1 MARGVQ
7 RVVRAEIGWP
17 RAHRLVYRKVMSIS
31 RFGLALLVVSLLV
44 TGTASHRM
52 AAAQTTGPQT
62 QLAHQTPLAS
72 NLPAQS
78 LKLIPMPR
86 EVSAGATQSLAG
98 GLQINCAAPC
108 ASEDSFAIDDLKV
121 WLAAQGVAI
130 NTTSAINILVTRY
143 GSPLAK
149 SIYNEAASSSATAQS
164 GSATPAEMPDPM
176 KPEGYAI
183 IPDGKGLALTAA
195 TDTGV
200 FYALQTVKQLVTGT
214 GANAVLHTATIRD
227 WPAMKYRG
235 LDDDLSRGPVT
246 TLDFQKKLI
255 RTIAAYKIN
264 LYSPYFEH
272 TAAYAAN
279 PLIAPPGGGISASDA
294 AALVA
299 YARPYHVTIVPEQ
312 EAFGHLHNALLWEQ
326 YQPLAETPHGAVL
339 APGQP
344 GSLALIKQE
353 FTELA
358 AQYPGPFLHIGADE
372 TVDLGLGQTKPDVD
386 ARGLAPVYLD
396 FMQQI
401 ATALQPLHRRLLFW
415 GDIAQDSP
423 DLLKS
428 LPQSFKDE
436 TIAIAWG
443 YNPEPKGFTKLL
455 TPFTNAGFETWV
467 SPSVHNFRVVYPDYN
482 LALANIQQFTRDGQ
496 KMGSTG
502 QLNTIWND
510 DGEGLIN
517 QDWYGILF
525 GAAAAWQPGESSVE
539 SFQQSYAQVFHG
551 DATGA
556 LNQAQ
561 LELMAAHAVL
571 RDQAQVGD
579 ATNNL
584 FWLDPWSKDGQ
595 KIAAEMRPWTHDLR
609 MHAEAALTLIA
620 QARAVAGPRVD
631 SSSSASSP
639 IDNEAVPSSTIYD
652 ATKYGAA
659 TSNLRE
665 PDAVDAMELGARR
678 MDFIGLKFQLADE
691 MSAGYARAL
700 AASTSPDRK
709 TRASVSRELSDLNG
723 VNGRIQDLRNGYT
736 LLRDLYESAWL
747 RSNRPYW
754 LRNILEQYDYATQVW
769 LARADKLH
777 SAQRQWT
784 DSKSLPPAED
794 LGIPPVPAAIPAP
807 ALPPTPEGA
816 PTVAPGAAR

>member
-1 MARGVQ
+1 
-7 RVVRAEIGWP
+7 
-17 RAHRLVYRKVMSIS
+17 MSIS
-31 RFGLALLVVSLLV
+31 RSALALLVVSLLM
-44 TGTASHRM
+44 TGAGPARV
-52 AAAQTTGPQT
+52 AAAQPAIPQAQPALQAQAAT
-62 QLAHQTPLAS
+62 
-72 NLPAQS
+72 NLLAQS

-86 EVSAGATQSLAG
+86 ELSAGATQSLAG
-98 GLQINCAAPC
+98 GVQINCAAPC
-108 ASEDSFAIDDLKV
+108 AAEDSFAIDDLKAY
-121 WLAAQGVAI
+121 LASQGVAV
-130 NTTSAINILVTRY
+130 NTTAPVNILVTRY
-143 GSPLAK
+143 GSPLAN
-149 SIYNEAASSSATAQS
+149 SIYSEAASSGAAAQS
-164 GSATPAEMPDPM
+164 GSATPTEMPGEM
-176 KPEGYAI
+176 RPEGYAI

-195 TDTGV
+195 SDAGV
-200 FYALQTVKQLVTGT
+200 FYALQTVKQLVTGS

-235 LDDDLSRGPVT
+235 LDDDLSRGPIT
-246 TLDFQKKLI
+246 TLDFQKQLI
-255 RTIAAYKIN
+255 RTIASYKIN

-272 TAAYAAN
+272 TAIYAAN
-279 PLIAPPGGGISASDA
+279 PLLAPPGGGISASDA

-299 YARPYHVTIVPEQ
+299 YARLYHVTVVPEQ
-312 EAFGHLHNALLWEQ
+312 EAFGHLHNQLLWEQ
-326 YQPLAETPHGAVL
+326 VQPLAETPHGAVL

-344 GSLALIKQE
+344 GSIALIRQE

-358 AQYPGPFLHIGADE
+358 AEYPGPFLHIGADE
-372 TVDLGLGQTKPDVD
+372 TVDLGTGQTKDEVD
-386 ARGLAPVYLD
+386 ARGLGPVYLD

-423 DLLKS
+423 DLLKA
-428 LPQSFKDE
+428 LPQSFKDA

-443 YNPEPKGFTKLL
+443 YNPEPRGFARLL

-496 KMGSTG
+496 RLGSTG

-517 QDWYGILF
+517 QDWYGVLF
-525 GAAAAWQPGESSVE
+525 GAAAAWQPGESSIE
-539 SFQQSYAQVFHG
+539 QFEQSYAQVFHG
-551 DATGA
+551 DASGA

-561 LELMAAHAVL
+561 LELMAAHKVL
-571 RDQAQVGD
+571 KDQAQVGD

-595 KIAAEMRPWTHDLR
+595 TVAAEIRPWTHDLR

-620 QARAVAGPRVD
+620 QARAVAGPR
-631 SSSSASSP
+631 ASSP
-639 IDNEAVPSSTIYD
+639 GGVASMSGVASLNNSDSGASSMAGCSSTIYD
-652 ATKYGAA
+652 AAKYGAA

-691 MSAGYARAL
+691 MAVGYARAL
-700 AASTSPDRK
+700 ADSASTDRK

-723 VNGRIQDLRNGYT
+723 VNGRIQDIRDGTT

-754 LRNILEQYDYATQVW
+754 LRNILEQYDYATQIW
-769 LARADKLH
+769 LARADKIR

-784 DSKSLPPAED
+784 DSKSLPPAEE
-794 LGIPPVPAAIPAP
+794 LGIPPAP
-807 ALPPTPEGA
+807 ALPPTPEAA
-816 PTVAPGAAR
+816 PTTVLGAAR

>member
-1 MARGVQ
+1 MAEAQ
-7 RVVRAEIGWP
+7 AATP
-17 RAHRLVYRKVMSIS
+17 QAQP
-31 RFGLALLVVSLLV
+31 ALQ
-44 TGTASHRM
+44 AQ
-52 AAAQTTGPQT
+52 AATNLPAQSNPPVAT
-62 QLAHQTPLAS
+62 

-86 EVSAGATQSLAG
+86 ELSAGATQSLAG
-98 GLQINCAAPC
+98 GLQIACAATC
-108 ASEDSFAIDDLKV
+108 APEDAFAIDDLKAY
-121 WLAAQGVAI
+121 LASLGVAV
-130 NTTSAINILVTRY
+130 NTTSAVNILVARY
-143 GSPLAK
+143 GSPLAN
-149 SIYNEAASSSATAQS
+149 SIYSDAASSLHAELQS
-164 GSATPAEMPDPM
+164 SATPTGMPGEM
-176 KPEGYAI
+176 KLEGYAI
-183 IPDGKGLALTAA
+183 LPDGKGLAITAA
-195 TDTGV
+195 SDAGV
-200 FYALQTVKQLVTGT
+200 FYALQTVKQLVTGS

-235 LDDDLSRGPVT
+235 LDDDLSRGPVP

-279 PLIAPPGGGISASDA
+279 PLIVPPGGAISASDA

-299 YARPYHVTIVPEQ
+299 FARLYHVTIVPEQ
-312 EAFGHLHNALLWEQ
+312 EAFGHLHNQLLWEQ
-326 YQPLAETPHGAVL
+326 FQPLAETPHGAVL

-344 GSLALIKQE
+344 GSLALIRQE

-358 AQYPGPFLHIGADE
+358 AVYPGPFLHIGADE
-372 TVDLGLGQTKPDVD
+372 TVDLGVGQTKPDVD

-401 ATALQPLHRRLLFW
+401 ASALQPLHRRLLFW

-423 DLLKS
+423 DLLKA

-436 TIAIAWG
+436 TIAVAWG
-443 YNPEPKGFTKLL
+443 YNPETRGFARLL
-455 TPFTNAGFETWV
+455 TPFINAGFETWV

-496 KMGSTG
+496 RLGSTG
-502 QLNTIWND
+502 QLNTVWND

-551 DATGA
+551 DASGA

-579 ATNNL
+579 ATNAL

-595 KIAAEMRPWTHDLR
+595 TIAAEVRPYTHDLR
-609 MHAEAALTLIA
+609 LHAEAALTLIA
-620 QARAVAGPRVD
+620 QARAAAGPKMD
-631 SSSSASSP
+631 STSSAASP
-639 IDNEAVPSSTIYD
+639 SDNEAGASSTAYD
-652 ATKYGAA
+652 AAKYGAA

-678 MDFIGLKFQLADE
+678 MDFIALKFQLADE
-691 MSAGYARAL
+691 MAAGYARAL
-700 AASTSPDRK
+700 AASASTDRK

-723 VNGRIQDLRNGYT
+723 VNGRIQDLRNGTT

-754 LRNILEQYDYATQVW
+754 LRNILEQYDYATQIW
-769 LARADKLH
+769 LARANKVR

-784 DSKSLPPAED
+784 ESKSLPPAQE
-794 LGIPPVPAAIPAP
+794 LGIPPAP
-807 ALPPTPEGA
+807 IAVFSAPIAPPTPEAAPVA
-816 PTVAPGAAR
+816 PTTPPATPGAAQ

>member
-1 MARGVQ
+1 
-7 RVVRAEIGWP
+7 
-17 RAHRLVYRKVMSIS
+17 MSIS
-31 RFGLALLVVSLLV
+31 RSALALLVVSLPM
-44 TGTASHRM
+44 TGAGPARV
-52 AAAQTTGPQT
+52 AAAQAASPQAQPALQAPAAT
-62 QLAHQTPLAS
+62 NLPAQSNPPVAT

-86 EVSAGATQSLAG
+86 ELSAGATQLLAD

-108 ASEDSFAIDDLKV
+108 AAEDSFAIDDFKTY
-121 WLAAQGVAI
+121 LAAQGIAV
-130 NTTSAINILVTRY
+130 NTTSAVNILVARY
-143 GSPLAK
+143 GTPLAQ
-149 SIYNEAASSSATAQS
+149 SIYGEATSSVAAAPSGGATA
-164 GSATPAEMPDPM
+164 TEMPGEM
-176 KPEGYAI
+176 KTEGYAI
-183 IPDGKGLALTAA
+183 IPNGKGLALTAA
-195 TDTGV
+195 SDAGV
-200 FYALQTVKQLVTGT
+200 FYALQTVKQLITGS

-235 LDDDLSRGPVT
+235 LQDDLSRGPVT
-246 TLDFQKKLI
+246 TLEFQKKLI

-264 LYSPYFEH
+264 LYSLYFEH
-272 TAAYAAN
+272 TAIYAAN
-279 PLIAPPGGGISASDA
+279 PLLAPPGGGISASDA

-299 YARPYHVTIVPEQ
+299 YARLYHVTIVPEQ
-312 EAFGHLHNALLWEQ
+312 EAFGHLHNQLLWEQ

-344 GSLALIKQE
+344 GSIALIKQE
-353 FTELA
+353 LTELA
-358 AQYPGPFLHIGADE
+358 AEYPGPFLHIGADE
-372 TVDLGLGQTKPDVD
+372 TVDLGVGQTKPDVD

-423 DLLKS
+423 DLLKA

-436 TIAIAWG
+436 TIAVAWG
-443 YNPEPKGFTKLL
+443 YNPEPKGFSKLL
-455 TPFTNAGFETWV
+455 TPFINASFETWV

-496 KMGSTG
+496 RLGSTG

-517 QDWYGILF
+517 QDWYGVLF
-525 GAAAAWQPGESSVE
+525 GAAAAWQPGESSIE
-539 SFQQSYAQVFHG
+539 TFEQSYAQVFHG
-551 DATGA
+551 DASGA

-561 LELMAAHAVL
+561 LELMAAHKVL
-571 RDQAQVGD
+571 KDQAQVGD

-595 KIAAEMRPWTHDLR
+595 TIAAEVRPYTHDLR
-609 MHAEAALTLIA
+609 LHAEAALTLIA
-620 QARAVAGPRVD
+620 QARAVAGPRMD
-631 SSSSASSP
+631 STSGAASPSDNESVASST
-639 IDNEAVPSSTIYD
+639 AYD
-652 ATKYGAA
+652 ASRYGAA

-691 MSAGYARAL
+691 MAAGYARAL
-700 AASTSPDRK
+700 AASTSTDKK
-709 TRASVSRELSDLNG
+709 TRATVSRELSDLNG
-723 VNGRIQDLRNGYT
+723 INGRIQDLRNGTT

-754 LRNILEQYDYATQVW
+754 LRNVLEQYDYATQLW
-769 LARADKLH
+769 LARADKIR

-784 DSKSLPPAED
+784 ESKSLPPAQE
-794 LGIPPVPAAIPAP
+794 LGIPPAP
-807 ALPPTPEGA
+807 IAPPTPEAA
-816 PTVAPGAAR
+816 PTTAPAAAR